1 MQFEQFKSIINQYPF
16 KLLFNSNR
24 TAEYQYVY
32 PDVCNYLIVRFSINP
47 NFIEVPYEFR
57 YSEKEKHI
65 VPIDKNNTIASS
77 YYFYK
82 QIVNPSEQDVH
93 NELSRIIKEL
103 KQTQFNLK
111 IEKIKMDF

>member
-1 MQFEQFKSIINQYPF
+1 MEFEQFKSIIAKYPF
-16 KLLFNSNR
+16 KLLFNSSK

-32 PDVCNYLIVRFSINP
+32 PDVCDYLIVRFSIKSNV
-47 NFIEVPYEFR
+47 IEVPYEFC
-57 YSEKEKHI
+57 YSEKEKRI
-65 VPIDKNNTIASS
+65 VPIYNNTIASS
-77 YYFYK
+77 YDFYK

-103 KQTQFNLK
+103 KQAQFNLK